1 MDTPIEESRYVPPAS
16 IAPPP
21 PPPAPTIEPAAD
33 EGAAERFDT
42 RKAINYSTANMGAA
56 FFYALFNF
64 GMPLYLDAYKLPAWL
79 IGLIA
84 NERSFVGAF
93 VQPWIGRV
101 SDRTRSPLGRRRPFF
116 LIGIPLVSVA
126 LLLLA
131 FQPPFWIM
139 LGIMTVTAFFLAI
152 AWDPYMALMA
162 DIFPPL
168 HRGRV
173 GGLSGL
179 GTGIGNIAFII
190 LAITLWGT
198 SMFAVFAIVV
208 VVMLLTWGYTFFT
221 VKEPPIAAVETHK
234 EPKVNL
240 VQYVKNLRNYPEAA
254 KYTLA
259 INFFWLGAGGA
270 APFITLF
277 GTKVLNTTEQ
287 QAFILPLGAVV
298 MTALFSIP
306 AGILADRI
314 ASKKKVMTGGLL
326 IYGLAALIGSQS
338 TTLWQGVAVLAVV
351 GIGNSAMSQI
361 NPMLTDLIPRKRTA
375 EFIGLGSA
383 VFSFAQP
390 LGSVF
395 AGLVVGLS
403 ALFVGEHD
411 TYRWA
416 FIWAGVL
423 ILTSAA
429 LLQTVK
435 PERAITD

>member
-1 MDTPIEESRYVPPAS
+1 MDTPIEEGRYVPPAS

-21 PPPAPTIEPAAD
+21 SPPAPAIEPTAE
-33 EGAAERFDT
+33 EGVAEKFDT
-42 RKAINYSTANMGAA
+42 RKAVNYSVANLGAA

-131 FQPPFWIM
+131 LQPPFWIM
-139 LGIMTVTAFFLAI
+139 LAIMTVTAFFLAI

-190 LAITLWGT
+190 LALTLWGT
-198 SMFAVFAIVV
+198 SMFAVFALVV
-208 VVMLLTWGYTFFT
+208 VVLLLTWGYTFFT
-221 VKEPPIAAVETHK
+221 VKEPPIAAAEPHK

-240 VQYVKNLRNYPEAA
+240 IRYIDHLRSCPE
-254 KYTLA
+254 
-259 INFFWLGAGGA
+259 
-270 APFITLF
+270 
-277 GTKVLNTTEQ
+277 
-287 QAFILPLGAVV
+287 
-298 MTALFSIP
+298 
-306 AGILADRI
+306 
-314 ASKKKVMTGGLL
+314 
-326 IYGLAALIGSQS
+326 
-338 TTLWQGVAVLAVV
+338 
-351 GIGNSAMSQI
+351 
-361 NPMLTDLIPRKRTA
+361 
-375 EFIGLGSA
+375 
-383 VFSFAQP
+383 
-390 LGSVF
+390 
-395 AGLVVGLS
+395 
-403 ALFVGEHD
+403 
-411 TYRWA
+411 
-416 FIWAGVL
+416 
-423 ILTSAA
+423 
-429 LLQTVK
+429 
-435 PERAITD
+435 